1 MKIDRKGLMLI
12 LSSPS
17 GAGKTTISKRLLD
30 MEQEISMSVSA
41 TTRTMRKG
49 EIDGKDY
56 FFVSGEKFDEMVKNN
71 EFLEHA
77 NVFGNRYGTPA
88 KAVADKLAS
97 GCDVLFDIDWQGT
110 EALKKK
116 CGDDVVSV
124 FILPPS
130 MDELEKRLRVRAQ
143 DDEAVIK
150 QRMSKAESE
159 ISHWNVYDYVLV
171 NDDIDEAVTKVVHI
185 LRAERTKRERQS
197 GLKPFVKS
205 LVG

>member
-1 MKIDRKGLMLI
+1 MEIKRKGLMLI

-30 MEQEISMSVSA
+30 MEQGISMSVSA
-41 TTRTMRKG
+41 TTRPMRKG
-49 EIDGKDY
+49 EIEGKDY
-56 FFVSGEKFDEMVKNN
+56 FFVSQDKFDSMVKNG

-77 NVFGNRYGTPA
+77 RVFGNNYGTPA
-88 KAVADKLAS
+88 KAVSDKLAS
-97 GCDVLFDIDWQGT
+97 GADVLFDIDWQGT
-110 EALKKK
+110 DALKKK
-116 CGDDVVSV
+116 RGDDVVSV

-143 DDEAVIK
+143 DDETVIK
-150 QRMSKAESE
+150 QRMDKAHEE
-159 ISHWNVYDYVLV
+159 ISHWDVYDYVLV

-185 LRAERTKRERQS
+185 LRAERSKRERQP
-197 GLKPFVKS
+197 GLIAFVKG